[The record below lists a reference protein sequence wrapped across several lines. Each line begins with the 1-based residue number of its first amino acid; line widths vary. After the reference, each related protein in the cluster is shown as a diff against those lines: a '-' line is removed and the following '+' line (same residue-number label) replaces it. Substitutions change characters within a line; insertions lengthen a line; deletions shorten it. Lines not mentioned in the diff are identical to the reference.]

1 MSNIKFTIKCCC
13 KQRTLNSYPGFLCI
27 ELLQGLLILGVLLLL
42 MSAFH
47 ILSVYTQEHTIK
59 RFEALDLIASE
70 LSGMPTIKKGH
81 NAVQFEQEE
90 RDVQITEFAAYIKKP
105 IVVKQQKI
113 SATWSDSRNKIH
125 TCKVIS

>member
-13 KQRTLNSYPGFLCI
+13 KQRRTDSYPGFLCI

-47 ILSVYTQEHTIK
+47 ILTVYTQEHTLK
-59 RFEALDLIASE
+59 RFEASDLIASE
-70 LSGMPTIKKGH
+70 LAGIPEIKKE
-81 NAVQFEQEE
+81 NRLLQIKREE
-90 RDVQITEFAAYIKKP
+90 REVQITEFARYIKKP

-113 SATWSDSRNKIH
+113 IATWTDSRNKIH
-125 TCKVIS
+125 SCKVTS